1 MSVRIAETGGFQVMA
16 DEGGR
21 TAHQPRVGEFHIHKQ
36 SRTLGASVATS
47 LREEIVS
54 GRMQP
59 GQALGQEFLA
69 QLFGVSRV
77 PVREALRLLA
87 GEGLV
92 EIEPHKGASVARLS
106 VDELDE
112 MYGIVWSLERL
123 ATLVGVPRL
132 SDAHIQ
138 AMQELLAQLRVVKNP
153 AKWYQLSS
161 DMHRVI
167 LTASGW
173 GRCLR
178 MVDECRKNIGRYV
191 TERQF
196 FAEHVGEW
204 LQRNEALF
212 KACKARDTE
221 AALAALDVMR
231 QLSTAQIRE
240 HVQAT
245 EAPTTAPV
253 RRRATRA

>member
-1 MSVRIAETGGFQVMA
+1 MEEPAGLS
-16 DEGGR
+16 
-21 TAHQPRVGEFHIHKQ
+21 AHAALGDFVIQKQ

-54 GRMQP
+54 GRLEP

-123 ATLVGVPRL
+123 AVPVGVPRL
-132 SDAHIQ
+132 READIQ
-138 AMQELLAQLRVVKNP
+138 AMEELIDQLRVVRNP

-161 DMHRVI
+161 EMHRVI
-167 LTASGW
+167 LVASGW
-173 GRCLR
+173 KRCLR
-178 MVDECRKNIGRYV
+178 IVDECRKNIGRYV
-191 TERQF
+191 TEKKL
-196 FAEHVGEW
+196 FADHVGEW

-212 KACKARDTE
+212 LACKARDVE

-231 QLSTAQIRE
+231 QLSTAQVRE
-240 HVQAT
+240 HVQA
-245 EAPTTAPV
+245 AGAPV
-253 RRRATRA
+253 